1 MYKRNLA
8 KKVFLLLILP
18 LFMLSFKKDN
28 NKKVPSADVKALNG
42 EVVNSKTFSNDGKP
56 YVINFWATW
65 CSPCKRE
72 LNTINDVY
80 EDWVDETGVKIIA
93 VSIDDAR
100 NAHKV
105 KPYVDSKGWEY
116 EVYVDENQDLMRAM
130 NVNNP
135 PHTVLVDGNG
145 NIVYEHNGYSPGDE
159 EELFEKIKSLTK

>member
-8 KKVFLLLILP
+8 KKVFLFLILP
-18 LFMLSFKKDN
+18 LFILSFKRDN
-28 NKKVPSADVKALNG
+28 NKKVPSADVKALDG
-42 EVVNSKTFSNDGKP
+42 KVVNSKTFNNGGKP

-72 LNTINDVY
+72 LNTIADIY

-105 KPYVDSKGWEY
+105 KPYVDAKGWEY
-116 EVYVDENQDLMRAM
+116 EVYIDQNQDLMRAM

-135 PHTVLVDGNG
+135 PHTVLVDGKG

-159 EELFEKIKSLTK
+159 EELFDKIKSLTK